1 MSIFESKEFWS
12 ASIVKEP
19 DEEFDS
25 NSIAIGNVDND
36 PKGTNKI
43 CISSMKGYLR
53 IYEPH
58 FKANSKE
65 SLLYEK
71 RRRQVPFL
79 FSILKSDRR

>member
-36 PKGTNKI
+36 PK
-43 CISSMKGYLR
+43 
-53 IYEPH
+53 
-58 FKANSKE
+58 
-65 SLLYEK
+65 
-71 RRRQVPFL
+71 
-79 FSILKSDRR
+79 